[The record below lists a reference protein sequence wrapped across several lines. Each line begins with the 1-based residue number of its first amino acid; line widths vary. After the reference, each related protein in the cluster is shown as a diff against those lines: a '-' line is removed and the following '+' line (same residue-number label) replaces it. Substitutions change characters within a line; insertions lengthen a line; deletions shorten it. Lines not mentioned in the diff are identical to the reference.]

1 MSAVCG
7 DFVGHDHDH
16 DHQLAR
22 TGRQEEAAAEVSGGE
37 LNNTALK
44 ANASINTSSCEP
56 QLETLNNVS
65 CFVSIHLSQCAH
77 IVLSV

>member
-22 TGRQEEAAAEVSGGE
+22 TGRQEEAAAVVPGGE

-44 ANASINTSSCEP
+44 AKASASID
-56 QLETLNNVS
+56 
-65 CFVSIHLSQCAH
+65 
-77 IVLSV
+77 

>member
-22 TGRQEEAAAEVSGGE
+22 TGRQEEAAAVVTGGRF
-37 LNNTALK
+37 
-44 ANASINTSSCEP
+44 IF
-56 QLETLNNVS
+56 QL
-65 CFVSIHLSQCAH
+65 
-77 IVLSV
+77 